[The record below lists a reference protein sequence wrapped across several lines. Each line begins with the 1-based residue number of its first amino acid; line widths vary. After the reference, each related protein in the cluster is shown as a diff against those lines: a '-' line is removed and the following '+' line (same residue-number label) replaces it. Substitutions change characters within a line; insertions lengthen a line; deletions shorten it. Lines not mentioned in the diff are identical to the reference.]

1 MRVSSAFRRS
11 RLLGGSKIARSE
23 ERRVGKEWRSLCDW
37 SSDVCSSDLF
47 FLCEVDVGFKV
58 AAHGGE
64 LFVRGN
70 LFFGALA
77 LAQYS
82 LSGLLVIP
90 EMGVGD
96 AGFQRLQTLAIAGR
110 VKDSS
115 VQACCAVS
123 VIRSDLAGLRGSL
136 VSFYLILVIA

>member
-1 MRVSSAFRRS
+1 MILLAGEQ
-11 RLLGGSKIARSE
+11 RLGFQ
-23 ERRVGKEWRSLCDW
+23 VGNVNIRGAKLTLELFQKVFPLLWIP
-37 SSDVCSSDLF
+37 F